1 MITTI
6 AVASIVALIYNKITT
21 GEFTKPAKPAPIG
34 TTIYTKLLEKKTP
47 NEVRLS
53 VMTEKLSETNRDEKT
68 NL

>member
-6 AVASIVALIYNKITT
+6 TVASIVALISNKITT

-47 NEVRLS
+47 DEVRLS
-53 VMTEKLSETNRDEKT
+53 VMTDKLSENNRDEKT
-68 NL
+68 TL

>member
-6 AVASIVALIYNKITT
+6 TFASIVALISNKITT
-21 GEFTKPAKPAPIG
+21 GEFTKPSKLAPIG

-53 VMTEKLSETNRDEKT
+53 VMTDKLSENNRDEKT